1 MATYGGHCHSTIVWV
16 NVYKY
21 VMNGR
26 CTGHL
31 YLNRN
36 STVLWHNK
44 ETDRTTGWHGDWYTT
59 HDRRALKVHFDY
71 GGRCN
76 QQMRF
81 PKWTWLKDYDGIDYE
96 GRWIQIQFL
105 TNFAS
110 HDGGQ
115 TYVPMPAP
123 IEDMRIHEDEWEII
137 NPPS

>member
-1 MATYGGHCHSTIVWV
+1 MTQ
-16 NVYKY
+16 
-21 VMNGR
+21 
-26 CTGHL
+26 
-31 YLNRN
+31 
-36 STVLWHNK
+36 
-44 ETDRTTGWHGDWYTT
+44 WHGELYTT
-59 HDRRALKVHFDY
+59 HNRIALKVNFDY
-71 GGRCN
+71 DGRCN

-105 TNFAS
+105 TNVTS

-115 TYVPMPAP
+115 TYVDMPVP